1 MNMRY
6 QHLTQ
11 AVDDTVNNSKKIKPF
26 RIMEIGVFD
35 AVHGRQMIDRAV
47 RNGRLHVEYYGF
59 DMFEEMTAEV
69 NELEV
74 GKKTFA
80 KSYSQIMEYLTRKTK
95 AKSVKL
101 FKGDSKVTIPE
112 VLHNLPTMDVIF
124 VDGGHSLGTVQSD
137 FEYAL
142 KLSHSKT
149 VIILDDYYP
158 GDYSKGCAFLVD
170 TDLSKRASLNV
181 SVLEPV
187 DVYPDSGVTVQFVRV
202 VKTGVEDETS
212 PAPEL
217 PAPPSE
223 IFITPEEPVATP
235 TEEAAAQEVVA
246 SPATFQAESGD
257 NNTDLQP
264 SGVCLKGCGDSDCKY
279 TGQPCDGSRRCE
291 PRVEGGHLE
300 AVSVEQ
306 IVAPSIPEERQEPD
320 TQLELGSVEIKGAG
334 DTDSGS
340 DEQRRD
346 VSEELDGGGEE
357 SSSKRSRRSRRARN
371 KRSRSSPEAAD
382 SQSDEDLQDK

>member
-47 RNGRLHVEYYGF
+47 RNGRTHVEYYGF

-69 NELEV
+69 NEAEI

-80 KSYSQIMEYLTRKTK
+80 KSYAQVMEYLTRKTK

-112 VLHNLPTMDVIF
+112 VLHNLPAMDVIF
-124 VDGGHSLGTVQSD
+124 VDGGHSLGTIQSD

-142 KLSHSKT
+142 KLAHAKT
-149 VIILDDYYP
+149 VIVLDDYYP
-158 GDYSKGCAFLVD
+158 GDYSKGCAFIID
-170 TDLSKRASLNV
+170 TDLSKRASLKV
-181 SVLEPV
+181 SVLDPV
-187 DVYPDSGVTVQFVRV
+187 DIYPESGVSVQFVRV
-202 VKTGVEDETS
+202 VKTGIEDEV
-212 PAPEL
+212 PAAPEL

-223 IFITPEEPVATP
+223 ILLTPEEPVAEP
-235 TEEAAAQEVVA
+235 TAEAAAQEVVA
-246 SPATFQAESGD
+246 PPATFQAESGD
-257 NNTDLQP
+257 SNTDLQP

-291 PRVEGGHLE
+291 PRVEGGHL
-300 AVSVEQ
+300 AAISVEQ

-320 TQLELGSVEIKGAG
+320 AQLELGAVESQGTGHTA
-334 DTDSGS
+334 DSG

-346 VSEELDGGGEE
+346 VPEELDGGGEE
-357 SSSKRSRRSRRARN
+357 SSSKRSRRSRRSRN
-371 KRSRSSPEAAD
+371 KRSRSSPEATD